1 MKLTYNIFYMNL
13 KRMLLYILC
22 FLCSATYAQNTIIDS
37 LLHGLN
43 STEVTKEKVDY
54 LNELAWEYR
63 IINID
68 EGVDY
73 AQQAHRLSDSISYE
87 DGLITSLNRKGVLLL
102 NKGNYNQAINLYD
115 SILDI
120 ETERKDIYGIAR
132 AENQLGVLHKKLGDL
147 NTSKKYYE
155 SSLKNFESLNKK
167 KLVAKIAN
175 NLGSIYKDLGDAE
188 NAMHYYTKS
197 LAIREQLND
206 KKGMALCHLNLG
218 VFHNSVENFE
228 LAIKELK
235 KSESLF
241 KSFNNDFELSKVYNN
256 LGVSYT
262 NTNKLLKAL
271 EYYKES
277 LLLKEKIGLE
287 NDRHIILNNIGIVYE
302 KNQNYDAAL
311 NYYQQSLDAQTEK
324 TSSNTIEVQNN
335 IANVY
340 KKKKQYSKAL
350 YHYKLAL
357 KASEE
362 NKLNIIRLEILKNI
376 GTIYSQEKNF
386 KLSTTYNEQYIK
398 LKDSLEAAY
407 KNAVVIKTNYEE
419 ERHKNIILEKN
430 DIINQTTIDKIS
442 AENKRKSTLMYG
454 LATGSV
460 LLMLLFFLILK
471 SNKQK
476 QKILLAEKNEK
487 IQSQKI
493 EDLLKKQE
501 LKSIN
506 DMLFAQ
512 EQERKRIAQDL
523 HDRLGSMLSMVKV
536 HFKSVE
542 ENIEKLIK
550 DNVTQYETA
559 NNLLDEA
566 CEEVRKIAHNMSSG
580 VLAKFGLVPALN
592 ELISSLSESSKIDVE
607 FIDNGLDNRLENDME
622 INIYRIIQELFSNV
636 LKHSKAS
643 EVSLQILKRK
653 NRLSIIFEDNGVGF
667 SPDDSYEGIGLTNIK
682 SRITKFE
689 GEIEIDSG
697 KGSGTTITIQIPV

>member
-1 MKLTYNIFYMNL
+1 MKSTYNTYSLNL

-22 FLCSATYAQNTIIDS
+22 FLCSAAYAQNTIIDS

-43 STEVTKEKVDY
+43 STEVIKEKVDY

-68 EGVDY
+68 EGLDY
-73 AQQAHRLSDSISYE
+73 AQQAHRLSDSISYQ
-87 DGLITSLNRKGVLLL
+87 DGLVTSLNRKGVLLL
-102 NKGNYNQAINLYD
+102 NKGNYNQAISLYD
-115 SILDI
+115 SILNI

-132 AENQLGVLHKKLGDL
+132 AENQLGVLYKKLGDL
-147 NTSKKYYE
+147 NSSKKYYE
-155 SSLKNFESLNKK
+155 SSLKNFESLNKE

-197 LAIREQLND
+197 LTIREQLND

-235 KSESLF
+235 KSESFF

-262 NTNKLLKAL
+262 NINKLHKAL

-311 NYYQQSLDAQTEK
+311 NYYQQSLDAQKEK

-357 KASEE
+357 KASED
-362 NKLNIIRLEILKNI
+362 NQLNIVRLEILKNI

-407 KNAVVIKTNYEE
+407 KNAIVIQTNYEE

-430 DIINQTTIDKIS
+430 DIINQTTIEKIS
-442 AENKRKSTLMYG
+442 AENKRKSTLIYA
-454 LATGSV
+454 LAIGSV

-607 FIDNGLDNRLENDME
+607 FIDHGLDNRLENDME

-643 EVSLQILKRK
+643 EVSLQILKRN

-667 SPDDSYEGIGLTNIK
+667 TPGDSFEGIGLTNIK

-689 GEIEIDSG
+689 GKIEIDSG